1 MIFINIIIVNM
12 KVIVN
17 RNQYEKVIN
26 EGRGYSKSVEKW
38 GDYITDELLP
48 MVLKQD
54 VAEDTYSLKKL
65 SLKLKE
71 RDFYKE
77 IPIESILLTVII
89 NDSEDDEASVDMNY
103 NPYWTKIVENEDG
116 SYNILDA
123 EFDMILTIPK
133 ERETINYQ
141 TLHYYVSSFFSHE
154 FMHLYEWVNRGLESP
169 KELKGCEGTYQNG
182 NIYGDA
188 VDRIAYM
195 LYVSLS
201 FELNSFV
208 QQAATMISKRSPENR
223 QQFMTYLKELPM
235 YKFAETMVEYDNNIY
250 LEEINNLPKDRLV
263 ELNKIMLCY
272 YYEEGK
278 LPKFKPVDKFL
289 SDIDKHFMIR
299 GEGLKRKLLRLIT
312 VV

>member
-1 MIFINIIIVNM
+1 MI
-12 KVIVN
+12 
-17 RNQYEKVIN
+17 
-26 EGRGYSKSVEKW
+26 
-38 GDYITDELLP
+38 
-48 MVLKQD
+48 LKQD
-54 VAEDTYSLKKL
+54 VDEDTYSLKKL
-65 SLKLKE
+65 SLKLKGK
-71 RDFYKE
+71 DFYEK
-77 IPIESILLTVII
+77 IPIDSIIITVIMQE
-89 NDSEDDEASVDMNY
+89 SEDDEASVDMNY
-103 NPYWTKIVENEDG
+103 NPYWTQIVENEDG

-123 EFDMILTIPK
+123 EFDVILTIPK

-154 FMHLYEWVNRGLESP
+154 FMHLYEWVNRGLENP

-235 YKFAETMVEYDNNIY
+235 YNFAQTMVEYDNNIY
-250 LEEINNLPKDRLV
+250 LEEINKLPKDRLV

>member
-1 MIFINIIIVNM
+1 M

-38 GDYITDELLP
+38 GDYVTDELLP

-235 YKFAETMVEYDNNIY
+235 YKFAQTMVEYDNNIY
-250 LEEINNLPKDRLV
+250 LEEINKLPKDRLV

>member
-1 MIFINIIIVNM
+1 MIFIIIIIVNM

-38 GDYITDELLP
+38 GDYVTDELLP

-235 YKFAETMVEYDNNIY
+235 YKFAQTMVEYDNNIY
-250 LEEINNLPKDRLV
+250 LEEINKLPKDRLV

>member
-1 MIFINIIIVNM
+1 M

-38 GDYITDELLP
+38 GDYVTDELLP

-103 NPYWTKIVENEDG
+103 NPYWTQIVENEDG

-250 LEEINNLPKDRLV
+250 LEEINKLPKDRLV

>member
-1 MIFINIIIVNM
+1 M

-38 GDYITDELLP
+38 GDYVTDELLP

-103 NPYWTKIVENEDG
+103 NPYWTQIVENEDG

-123 EFDMILTIPK
+123 EFDMILTIPN
-133 ERETINYQ
+133 NYQ

-235 YKFAETMVEYDNNIY
+235 YKFAQTMVEYNNNIY
-250 LEEINNLPKDRLV
+250 LEEINKLPKDRLV

-278 LPKFKPVDKFL
+278 IPKFKPVDKFL
-289 SDIDKHFMIR
+289 SDKHFMIR

>member
-1 MIFINIIIVNM
+1 M

-38 GDYITDELLP
+38 GDYVTDELLP

-235 YKFAETMVEYDNNIY
+235 YKFAETMVKYDTNTY

>member
-1 MIFINIIIVNM
+1 M

-38 GDYITDELLP
+38 GDYVTDELLP
-48 MVLKQD
+48 MILKQD
-54 VAEDTYSLKKL
+54 VGEDTYSLKKL

-103 NPYWTKIVENEDG
+103 NPYWTQIVENEDG

-235 YKFAETMVEYDNNIY
+235 YKFAQTMVEYDNNIY
-250 LEEINNLPKDRLV
+250 LEEINKLPKDRLV

>member
-1 MIFINIIIVNM
+1 MIFIIIIIVNM

-38 GDYITDELLP
+38 GDYVTDELLP
-48 MVLKQD
+48 MILKQD
-54 VAEDTYSLKKL
+54 VGEDTYSLKKL

-103 NPYWTKIVENEDG
+103 NPYWTQIVENEDG

-235 YKFAETMVEYDNNIY
+235 YKFAQTMVEYDNNIY
-250 LEEINNLPKDRLV
+250 LEEINKLPKDRLV

>member
-1 MIFINIIIVNM
+1 MIFIIIIIVNM

-38 GDYITDELLP
+38 GDYVTDELLP
-48 MVLKQD
+48 MILKQD
-54 VAEDTYSLKKL
+54 VGEDTYSLKKL

-103 NPYWTKIVENEDG
+103 NPYWTQIVENEDG

-208 QQAATMISKRSPENR
+208 QQAATMISKRGPENR

-235 YKFAETMVEYDNNIY
+235 YKFAQTMVEYDNNIY
-250 LEEINNLPKDRLV
+250 LEEINKLPKDRLV

>member
-1 MIFINIIIVNM
+1 M

-38 GDYITDELLP
+38 GDYVTDELLP
-48 MVLKQD
+48 MILKQD
-54 VAEDTYSLKKL
+54 VGEDTYSLKKL

-103 NPYWTKIVENEDG
+103 NPYWTQIVENEDG

-208 QQAATMISKRSPENR
+208 QQAATMISKRGPENR

-235 YKFAETMVEYDNNIY
+235 YKFAQTMVEYDNNIY
-250 LEEINNLPKDRLV
+250 LEEINKLPKDRLV

>member
-1 MIFINIIIVNM
+1 M

-38 GDYITDELLP
+38 GDYVTDELLP

-103 NPYWTKIVENEDG
+103 NPYWTQIVENEDG

>member
-1 MIFINIIIVNM
+1 M

-38 GDYITDELLP
+38 GDYVTDELLP
-48 MVLKQD
+48 MILKQD
-54 VAEDTYSLKKL
+54 VGEDTYSLKKL

-103 NPYWTKIVENEDG
+103 NPYWTQIVENEDG

-208 QQAATMISKRSPENR
+208 QQAATMISKRGPENR

-250 LEEINNLPKDRLV
+250 LEEINKLPKDRLV

>member
-1 MIFINIIIVNM
+1 MIFIIIIIVNM

-38 GDYITDELLP
+38 GDYVTDELLP

-103 NPYWTKIVENEDG
+103 NPYWTQIVENEDG

-250 LEEINNLPKDRLV
+250 LEEINKLPKDRLV

>member
-1 MIFINIIIVNM
+1 M

-38 GDYITDELLP
+38 GDYVTDELLP

-103 NPYWTKIVENEDG
+103 NPYWTQIVENEDG

-299 GEGLKRKLLRLIT
+299 GEGFKRKLLRLIT